1 MKKSTATAAKN
12 KTSSANPPSVSA
24 LRDLAYVEVAS
35 SELTRDINRDVIL
48 ERIRALQP
56 VARVDLAR
64 ASGLQ
69 PSTVSS
75 IVEQLLEERW
85 VREGAVRRT
94 ARGRHPT
101 LLSLND
107 DLVILVADVRPT
119 QAILAVIDLNGRF
132 LSRQIVALA
141 SDVEQSV
148 NAIAAGMK
156 QLRDEHPNKTFEGVG
171 MSMPGRVDPETN
183 RLVLAPNLRWRDYD
197 IRSEISKQLGLR
209 AELENAANA
218 CLLSELWFG
227 HVDGIRNAVLVT
239 ISEGVG
245 AAILAD
251 GRLISGRNGLAG
263 EFGHVCMDPAGP
275 QCGCGQ
281 FGCWEVFASSRA
293 ALRYYAELDP
303 QAGKISIGELV
314 GLAVDGKS
322 SAADALNKQAVAI
335 GRGLR
340 MINASLSPEIIL
352 LAGDITI
359 FWEMSKETIQR
370 ECVAGLLAGS
380 GPRFVSLGDGET
392 ARLRGAAAVVLQRHS
407 GYYRA
412 AHNKRKKN
420 AGSRAKG

>member
-1 MKKSTATAAKN
+1 MKKSTAAAAKTT
-12 KTSSANPPSVSA
+12 KTRSAHPASVRA

-75 IVEQLLEERW
+75 IVEQLLEEGW

-107 DLVILVADVRPT
+107 DLVIVVADVRPT

-148 NAIAAGMK
+148 NAIASAMK
-156 QLRDEHPNKTFEGVG
+156 QLRDAHPTKTFEGVG

-227 HVDGIRNAVLVT
+227 HIDGIRNAVLVT

-245 AAILAD
+245 ASILAD
-251 GRLISGRNGLAG
+251 GRLISGRSGLAG
-263 EFGHVCMDPAGP
+263 EFGHICMDPSGP

-303 QAGKISIGELV
+303 HAGKISIGELV
-314 GLAVDGKS
+314 GLAGDGKA
-322 SAADALNKQAVAI
+322 SAAGAHNKQGVAI
-335 GRGLR
+335 GPG
-340 MINASLSPEIIL
+340 
-352 LAGDITI
+352 
-359 FWEMSKETIQR
+359 
-370 ECVAGLLAGS
+370 
-380 GPRFVSLGDGET
+380 
-392 ARLRGAAAVVLQRHS
+392 
-407 GYYRA
+407 
-412 AHNKRKKN
+412 
-420 AGSRAKG
+420 